1 MTIRPGSL
9 WGERLGAVPGIAVA
23 ADDATA
29 AAVLAPGAAPDPGTA
44 GPAAPSAP
52 HRVALTGGS
61 MWSFLGGATA
71 VGRWRTD
78 DAHHH
83 PVDLLE
89 VEIGTTTAWVLATLH
104 ARRRG
109 RPVAIVGNVGHWH
122 RYRALPRAHPG
133 DGLVDAIWGDL
144 GWSDLLV
151 VGRRAVTGTHLP
163 HPAITERRAALV
175 VVELER
181 SAVWFADGRRL
192 ANGPTAR
199 ITVHP
204 DAGIVVV

>member
-1 MTIRPGSL
+1 MTIRPGVA

-23 ADDATA
+23 GDDASA
-29 AAVLAPGAAPDPGTA
+29 AAALA
-44 GPAAPSAP
+44 PAAPGIAASAVP
-52 HRVALTGGS
+52 RRVALTGGA
-61 MWSFLGGATA
+61 MWSFLGGASA

-109 RPVAIVGNVGHWH
+109 RPVAVVGNVGHWRH
-122 RYRALPRAHPG
+122 YRALPRAHPG

-163 HPAITERRAALV
+163 HPAITERRAPRV
-175 VVELER
+175 VVELAR
-181 SAVWFADGRRL
+181 PAMWFADGHRL
-192 ANGPTAR
+192 RTASTAR

>member
-1 MTIRPGSL
+1 MTIRPGVP

-23 ADDATA
+23 HDDATA
-29 AAVLAPGAAPDPGTA
+29 AAALAPASSGPGAPGAPR
-44 GPAAPSAP
+44 
-52 HRVALTGGS
+52 RVALTGGS
-61 MWSFLGGATA
+61 MWSFLGGASA
-71 VGRWRTD
+71 VGRWCTD

-89 VEIGTTTAWVLATLH
+89 VEIGSTTAWVLATLH

-109 RPVAIVGNVGHWH
+109 RPVAVVGNVGHWR

-144 GWSDLLV
+144 GWSELLV

-163 HPAITERRAALV
+163 HPAVTERRAPCV

-181 SAVWFADGRRL
+181 PAVWFADGRRL
-192 ANGPTAR
+192 TNGRTAR
-199 ITVHP
+199 VTVHA

>member
-1 MTIRPGSL
+1 MTIRPGTP
-9 WGERLGAVPGIAVA
+9 WGERLGAVPGIVVA
-23 ADDATA
+23 ADDAA
-29 AAVLAPGAAPDPGTA
+29 AAAALAPGRPGQAASG
-44 GPAAPSAP
+44 APR
-52 HRVALTGGS
+52 RVALTGGS
-61 MWSFLGGATA
+61 MWSFLGGASA

-83 PVDLLE
+83 PVDLFE
-89 VEIGTTTAWVLATLH
+89 VEIGNTTTWVLATLH

-109 RPVAIVGNVGHWH
+109 RPVAVVGNVGHWR

-133 DGLVDAIWGDL
+133 DGLADAIWGDL

-163 HPAITERRAALV
+163 HPAITERRAPLV

-192 ANGPTAR
+192 TNGPTAR